1 MKKVYFK
8 LLKVLIF
15 LFCWV
20 SISCEVGLG
29 DAPDL
34 EAPEI
39 TIISPKNLSLT
50 KRNIVVT
57 GTCKDNY
64 KVTEVIV
71 TDKQTGFLYGNADI
85 SGDNWS
91 INLELEEGD
100 RSLLFTAKDAAN
112 NNSVKSVK
120 SLDLLVDETAP
131 EGFAWYI
138 DRGDGVQVPLMGE
151 DELKNLNTS
160 LATNKHI
167 PQNEKFT
174 VNGRFYDAMGIDE
187 VRLIISCKDE
197 NGENKVLI
205 EKSFVPDDSTGK
217 TSKYTPEWTFTH
229 SDLVEKNDKL
239 KCGKHY
245 LQLSYYSVDEHKNSA
260 KKQLAYILWYPESDI
275 PGIQINGIET
285 NSDGEETLNVS
296 LGDSIAM
303 HFFDDDALEEIRYK
317 FIAKDEYNKGGY
329 TKENLFEKITE
340 NTETNI
346 SGRTDYPLQIKTG
359 DITGEFYLLACAKDK
374 NDRVAGHTPQYSSRI
389 IKTIVSDASMPL
401 LVIESPAE
409 NSIPK
414 FTDNKFK
421 IEGYSYDTSGSKQIK
436 IAYIPTDDSAEREKR
451 AKELFDG
458 ATPDTDG
465 GEILRTETFYD
476 IKTKDERDKWYKE
489 QFKIEFDII
498 NDFPE
503 AKRTSLKIFEIMLED
518 IDGNQVY
525 KQFNVAADTVS
536 PEIKIQ
542 SPQDMI
548 VCDYRNNDLTLSFKA
563 EKSTGLGIDSN
574 GYYIKR
580 KDSTDIWSISNGK
593 LKLNNNGYYEVTIP
607 KADLKKWADGT
618 DEIKANTQ
626 QTFIFYGKDVL
637 GNEGSDQRTVVLSPL
652 PVLEN
657 ITVDKISGTYPAGTT
672 LNFQA
677 KFSDSVKVTGIPRL
691 ELAGLT
697 GTGPYYAEYQNGSGT
712 DTLTFSF
719 TSQKDVS
726 TNENKSLSCD
736 SSLGEIDLNGGTIET
751 GTQGS
756 GNATIKYNS
765 LNNFWDSSDTSIK
778 KEIKLDG
785 VSPYITK
792 ISPKC
797 DGVSNNSDGKLYVN
811 KNREIILEV
820 EFSEKVL
827 VTGNPVIKIIDETKE
842 IEFKFQS
849 IDGTIVNFSH
859 MVSDG
864 ENCTL
869 NKIDSSSI
877 STSDINNIKDE
888 AGNSMS
894 MSQEGF
900 ETTVRIDTTPP
911 AVPEVSGISLET
923 YQQIFNKSPEITLSL
938 TSENEL
944 ERIEY
949 SKNGGMSWTTYTSPV
964 SFSESGDYVF
974 TSRAIDKAS
983 NVSQNSTPINII
995 INDTFPE
1002 IEEISIA
1009 CVDGDYIKGKTVE
1022 FKVFLSENV
1031 EPYNKGEAKITF
1043 TDTAGNNERTIEVQ
1057 AAANS
1062 INKLIFPYTI
1072 TENDDIN
1079 GIKITALTL
1088 GNIQDKYSN
1097 KSSENTE
1104 NKIKELLKTDNCNRI
1119 KVHFD
1124 GKPPVIEKY
1133 KLGNSGE
1140 YSLNDQQNVSSSN
1153 NDDFSVT
1160 LIFNENVIKES
1171 GEIVLQQKGNWAIPP
1186 VFTSSRFSELYNK
1199 MTVENREKMCIT
1211 ENSDGNIVKEKL
1223 NEYTGL
1229 SYGPYRKI
1237 THGLIEKDGK
1247 AVPDLST
1254 KFVLDYQYGLYDD
1267 NDVVNGIRD
1276 ALKSVG
1282 YDKHTVDVN
1291 SNNVTVS
1298 GNTVTITFTEQIE
1311 DGREWE
1317 LLIPDT
1323 AFFDETGNK
1332 FAGLEKNALS
1342 LWSNNVATPVVRVDR
1357 YSHGMGANGLDE
1369 NGNEVL
1375 MDKFIECGTNPA
1387 KDDTNKNSGRFCKPL
1402 GYANVR
1408 IDCETPGANIHYK
1421 TINNGTAVY
1430 TDYDFTNNN
1439 NNDDSSK
1446 SSLPD
1451 IDMTSLSSN
1460 ESYTLYST
1468 SIKVGDVTDDT
1479 NRFKTSRKDYVTAY
1493 ATKTGFTDSSHGY
1506 EGVFKTVIIMYNNNG
1521 NNKPANL
1528 QINIEGGTATGGE
1541 PNVSGFPLKDAT
1553 TDNRYSKNAYL
1564 YQEEDEKDFFAWI
1577 SYEIVSTN
1585 FAVLQHRTNYSSSYP
1600 SLSYGQ
1606 LLYLYKFSTWE

>member
-20 SISCEVGLG
+20 SISCVVGLG

-112 NNSVKSVK
+112 NSSVKSVK

-229 SDLVEKNDKL
+229 SDLVKANNKL
-239 KCGKHY
+239 ESGKHY

-260 KKQLAYILWYPESDI
+260 KKQLDYILWYPERDI

-285 NSDGEETLNVS
+285 NSNGEETLNVS

-303 HFFDDDALEEIRYK
+303 HFFDDDSLDEIRYK
-317 FIAKDEYNKGGY
+317 FVTKDEYNEGGY
-329 TKENLFEKITE
+329 TKKNLFEKIE
-340 NTETNI
+340 KNPETNI
-346 SGRTDYPLQIKTG
+346 SGRTDYPCQIKTE
-359 DITGEFYLLACAKDK
+359 DTGEYYLLACAKDK
-374 NDRVAGHTPQYSSRI
+374 NVRVDGHTPQFSSRI
-389 IKTIVSDASMPL
+389 IKTTVSDASMPL

-409 NSIPK
+409 NSIPE
-414 FTDNKFK
+414 FTGNKFK
-421 IEGYSYDTSGSKQIK
+421 IQGYSYDTSGSKQIK
-436 IAYIPTDDSAEREKR
+436 IAYIPTDDSEERAKR

-458 ATPDTDG
+458 TTPDTAG
-465 GEILRTETFYD
+465 GEILRTKKFSDT
-476 IKTKDERDKWYKE
+476 KTKGDKDKWFKE
-489 QFKIEFDII
+489 EFEIEFDII
-498 NDFPE
+498 DDFSE
-503 AKRTSLKIFEIMLED
+503 EKRTSLKIFEIMLED
-518 IDGNQVY
+518 IDGNKVY

-563 EKSTGLGIDSN
+563 EKSTGLGIDPN
-574 GYYIKR
+574 GYYIER
-580 KDSTDIWSISNGK
+580 KDNSTDIWSISNGK
-593 LKLNNNGYYEVTIP
+593 LKLNNGYYEVTIP
-607 KADLKKWADGT
+607 RADLKKWADGT
-618 DEIKANTQ
+618 NEIKANTQ
-626 QTFIFYGKDVL
+626 QTFIFHGKDVL
-637 GNEGSDQRTVVLSPL
+637 GNEGSDQRTVILSPL

-677 KFSDSVKVTGIPRL
+677 KFSDSVKVTGTPRL
-691 ELAGLT
+691 KLTGLT
-697 GTGPYYAEYQNGSGT
+697 GTEPYYAKYKNGTGT

-719 TSQKDVS
+719 ISPKDVS
-726 TNENKSLSCD
+726 TNESESLSCD
-736 SSLGEIDLNGGTIET
+736 STLGKIDLNGGTIET

-756 GNATIKYNS
+756 GNATIEYNS
-765 LNNFWDSSDTSIK
+765 LINNFWNSSDASIK

-811 KNREIILEV
+811 KNKEIILEV

-827 VTGNPVIKIIDETKE
+827 VTGNPVIKINE

-859 MVSDG
+859 TVLDG

-877 STSDINNIKDE
+877 STSDINSIKDE

-894 MSQEGF
+894 HKDVDF
-900 ETTVRIDTTPP
+900 ETTVRIDTTLP
-911 AVPEVSGISLET
+911 AAPDVVGISLEKN
-923 YQQIFNKSPEITLSL
+923 QQIFNKSPEITLSL

-949 SKNGGMSWTTYTSPV
+949 SLNGGMSWTTYTTPISC
-964 SFSESGDYVF
+964 SESGDYVF

-983 NVSQNSTPINII
+983 NVSQNSKPINII

-1031 EPYNKGEAKITF
+1031 ELYNKGEAKITF
-1043 TDTAGNNERTIEVQ
+1043 TDTNGNNERTIEVQ
-1057 AAANS
+1057 AAVNS

-1072 TENDDIN
+1072 TESDDIN

-1097 KSSENTE
+1097 KSSEKTTK
-1104 NKIKELLKTDNCNRI
+1104 KIEELLETDNCNRK

-1133 KLGNSGE
+1133 KLGDSGK

-1153 NDDFSVT
+1153 NDNFSVT

-1186 VFTSSRFSELYNK
+1186 VLTSSRFSELYNK
-1199 MTVENREKMCIT
+1199 MTVKNREKMCIT
-1211 ENSDGNIVKEKL
+1211 EKGDGNIVKEKL

-1254 KFVLDYQYGLYDD
+1254 KFVLDYQYGLYDN

-1298 GNTVTITFTEQIE
+1298 GNTVTIKFTEQIE

-1332 FAGLEKNALS
+1332 FAGLKEDALS

-1357 YSHGMGANGLDE
+1357 YSHGMGAKGLDE

-1375 MDKFIECGTNPA
+1375 MDKFVECGTNPA
-1387 KDDTNKNSGRFCKPL
+1387 KNDTNKNSGRFCKPL

-1421 TINNGTAVY
+1421 TINKGTAVY
-1430 TDYDFTNNN
+1430 TAHQFTNDS
-1439 NNDDSSK
+1439 NNDDSSHK
-1446 SSLPD
+1446 SELSD

-1468 SIKVGDVTDDT
+1468 SIKVGDVTDDI

-1493 ATKTGFTDSSHGY
+1493 ATKTGFTKSSHGY

-1521 NNKPANL
+1521 DNKPANL

-1564 YQEEDEKDFFAWI
+1564 YQEGEKDFFAWI

>member
-64 KVTEVIV
+64 KVTAVMV

-112 NNSVKSVK
+112 NSSVKSVK

-229 SDLVEKNDKL
+229 SDLVEANNKL
-239 KCGKHY
+239 ESGKHY

-260 KKQLAYILWYPESDI
+260 EKQLAYILWYPESDI

-285 NSDGEETLNVS
+285 NSNGEETLNVS

-458 ATPDTDG
+458 ATPDTAG
-465 GEILRTETFYD
+465 GEILRTTIFPET
-476 IKTKDERDKWYKE
+476 KTKIEGEKWYKE

-518 IDGNQVY
+518 IDGNKVY

-593 LKLNNNGYYEVTIP
+593 LNLNNGYYEVTIP

-691 ELAGLT
+691 ELAVLT

-719 TSQKDVS
+719 ISPKDVS
-726 TNENKSLSCD
+726 TNESESLSCD
-736 SSLGEIDLNGGTIET
+736 STLGEIDLNGGTIET

-859 MVSDG
+859 TVSDD

-894 MSQEGF
+894 MGQEGF

-911 AVPEVSGISLET
+911 AVPEVGGISLET

-1043 TDTAGNNERTIEVQ
+1043 TDTNGNNERTIEVQ

-1079 GIKITALTL
+1079 GIKIAALTL

-1097 KSSENTE
+1097 KSSEKTTK
-1104 NKIKELLKTDNCNRI
+1104 KIEELLKTDNCNRT

-1133 KLGNSGE
+1133 KLGDSSE
-1140 YSLNDQQNVSSSN
+1140 YLLNGQQKVSSSDN
-1153 NDDFSVT
+1153 NNFYVT

-1171 GEIVLQQKGNWAIPP
+1171 GEIVLQQKGNWAISP

-1211 ENSDGNIVKEKL
+1211 ENGDGNIVKEKL

-1254 KFVLDYQYGLYDD
+1254 KFVLDYQYGLYDN

-1323 AFFDETGNK
+1323 AFFDKTGNK
-1332 FAGLEKNALS
+1332 FAGLKKNALS

-1375 MDKFIECGTNPA
+1375 MDKFVECGTNPA
-1387 KDDTNKNSGRFCKPL
+1387 KDDSNKNSGRFCKPL

-1430 TDYDFTNNN
+1430 TTYAFTNNN
-1439 NNDDSSK
+1439 NNDDSSHK
-1446 SSLPD
+1446 SSLSD
-1451 IDMTSLSSN
+1451 IDMTSLRSN
-1460 ESYTLYST
+1460 ENCTSYST

-1493 ATKTGFTDSSHGY
+1493 ATKNGFTDSSHGY
-1506 EGVFKTVIIMYNNNG
+1506 EGVFKTVIIMYNDNG

-1564 YQEEDEKDFFAWI
+1564 YQEDEKDFFAWI

>member
-64 KVTEVIV
+64 KVTAVMV

-112 NNSVKSVK
+112 NSSVKSVK

-229 SDLVEKNDKL
+229 SDLVEANNKL
-239 KCGKHY
+239 ESGKHY

-260 KKQLAYILWYPESDI
+260 EKQLAYILWYPESDI

-285 NSDGEETLNVS
+285 NSNGEETLNVS

-458 ATPDTDG
+458 ATPDTAG
-465 GEILRTETFYD
+465 GEILRTTIFPET
-476 IKTKDERDKWYKE
+476 KTKIEGEKWYKE
-489 QFKIEFDII
+489 QFKIEFDIV

-518 IDGNQVY
+518 IDGNKVY

-593 LKLNNNGYYEVTIP
+593 LNLNNGYYEVTIP

-691 ELAGLT
+691 KLAGLT

-719 TSQKDVS
+719 TSPKDVS
-726 TNENKSLSCD
+726 TNESESLSCD
-736 SSLGEIDLNGGTIET
+736 STLGEIDLNGGTIET

-827 VTGNPVIKIIDETKE
+827 VTGNPVIKIIDKTKE

-859 MVSDG
+859 TVSDD

-911 AVPEVSGISLET
+911 AVPEVGGISLET

-949 SKNGGMSWTTYTSPV
+949 SKNGGMSWTTYTNPV

-1043 TDTAGNNERTIEVQ
+1043 TDTNGNNERTIEVQ

-1104 NKIKELLKTDNCNRI
+1104 NKIKALLETDNCNRT

-1133 KLGNSGE
+1133 KLGNSNE
-1140 YSLNDQQNVSSSN
+1140 YSLNSQQKVSSSDN
-1153 NDDFSVT
+1153 NNFSVT